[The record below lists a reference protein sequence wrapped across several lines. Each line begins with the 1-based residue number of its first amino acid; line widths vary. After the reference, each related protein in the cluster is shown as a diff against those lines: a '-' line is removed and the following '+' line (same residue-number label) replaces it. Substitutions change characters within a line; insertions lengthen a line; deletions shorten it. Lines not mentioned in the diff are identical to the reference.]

1 MWSPGQECVVH
12 LHLML
17 PVSKNRKSDV
27 NKNLPSPL
35 EGTVKHIH
43 QLILEGYQG
52 AFTMAS

>member
-17 PVSKNRKSDV
+17 PVSKKRKCNV
-27 NKNLPSPL
+27 NKNLSSPR
-35 EGTVKHIH
+35 EGTANQLH
-43 QLILEGYQG
+43 QLILEGYPG